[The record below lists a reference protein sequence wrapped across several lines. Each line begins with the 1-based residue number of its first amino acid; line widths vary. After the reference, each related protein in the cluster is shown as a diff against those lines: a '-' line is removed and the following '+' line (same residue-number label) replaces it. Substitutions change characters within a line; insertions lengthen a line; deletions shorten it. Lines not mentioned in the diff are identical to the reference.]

1 MSVQLNSNDGHS
13 FVVPKELCAISQH
26 IQDTLDI
33 SDQYEEL
40 PTMDLIQIN
49 GIMLEIIVNFMREYH
64 SNPFETLT
72 RDTPYDSIPAY
83 YRNLLETLKLIG
95 TPNVDD
101 VSLMSLMICGTSLQ
115 IEPLSSLI
123 AYNMARLIKDKNLKQ
138 RFALFDIPEDHV
150 VNQADVEKLRE
161 DYSYAFTNEQEQE
174 Q

>member
-13 FVVPKELCAISQH
+13 FVVPKEICHISQH
-26 IQDTLDI
+26 IQDTLAM

-40 PTMDLIQIN
+40 PTLDLVQIN
-49 GIMLEIIVNFMREYH
+49 GLNLEIIVNFMKEYNK
-64 SNPFETLT
+64 NPFKPLT
-72 RDTPYDSIPAY
+72 RDTPYESIPEY

-101 VSLMSLMICGTSLQ
+101 VSLMSLMICATSLQ

-150 VNQADVEKLRE
+150 VNQADVDKLRE

>member
-1 MSVQLNSNDGHS
+1 MSVQLISNDGHS

-72 RDTPYDSIPAY
+72 RDTPYDSIPPY
-83 YRNLLETLKLIG
+83 YRNLLETVRLIG
-95 TPNVDD
+95 TPID
-101 VSLMSLMICGTSLQ
+101 VSLMSLMICATSLQ

-150 VNQADVEKLRE
+150 VNQADVDKLRE